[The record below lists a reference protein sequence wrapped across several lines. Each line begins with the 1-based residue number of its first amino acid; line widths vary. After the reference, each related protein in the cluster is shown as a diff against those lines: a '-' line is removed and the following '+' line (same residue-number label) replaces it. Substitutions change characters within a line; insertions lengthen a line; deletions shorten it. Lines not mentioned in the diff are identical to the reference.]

1 MAQNAQHA
9 VVDASGHVHFAQVTT
24 VEELQSAVAAVAPQR
39 LTDLAADEH
48 RAVSKSLKESSIG
61 PLQAFML
68 HWRMIL
74 LIEQDPDLSRRYRAY
89 EHTMRFSN
97 DEAARRTATLEMA
110 EIVRTAGDQVRSG

>member
-1 MAQNAQHA
+1 M
-9 VVDASGHVHFAQVTT
+9 VDTAGRVHFAQVTT

-39 LTDLAADEH
+39 LAELAADEH

-74 LIEQDPDLSRRYRAY
+74 VIEQDPELSRRYRAY
-89 EHTMRFSN
+89 EHTMRFN
-97 DEAARRTATLEMA
+97 DDEATRRTAVLGMA
-110 EIVRTAGDQVRSG
+110 QIVRTAGDQVRNG